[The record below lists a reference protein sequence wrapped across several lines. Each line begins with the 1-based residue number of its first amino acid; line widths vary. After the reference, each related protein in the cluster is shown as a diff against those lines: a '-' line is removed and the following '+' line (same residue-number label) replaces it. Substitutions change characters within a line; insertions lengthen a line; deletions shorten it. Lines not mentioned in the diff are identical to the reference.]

1 MGLGVDA
8 SRSNMKSDTVMS
20 ESNIKMGVDASMSNI
35 KMLGTANHPFTLS

>member
-35 KMLGTANHPFTLS
+35 ELGTANHPFTLS